1 MENKTLVLI
10 QAPYYKDYG
19 PMRKAAG
26 VYYPL
31 GIAYISACAKQ
42 KGYKV
47 CFIDPNVQSFSNNEI
62 IQKVRELDPILVG
75 VSFMTP
81 QFFTAKDIVDNLK
94 HALPKIPIVLGGAHP
109 SVLKEKTLEEI
120 PSADFIVF
128 GEGEETIVELLDYLA
143 KKGEP
148 LNKIKGLA
156 WKHEGK
162 IKCNDDRPSIPDPD
176 QLPFPDK
183 TLIEQSLYH
192 QQSFLGYSKKIQ
204 SIYTTRGCPFRCV
217 FCASGFKLT
226 SQIRERSIDNVMEE
240 IDYMRTQHDF
250 NYLLIKDDVFTIRR
264 SRVIEFCAAIK
275 ERHPDLKW
283 HCMAN
288 VNTVDA
294 ELLAIMKDAGLHD
307 IFFGIESGNPEI
319 LKNTLKGTTIKK
331 VWEAVKSCDQLGV
344 RTYGAFILGL
354 PGETYET
361 LEETIEFAC
370 ALPLTLAGFSILI
383 PYPGTKVY
391 DDYFETVPSQ
401 PINYR
406 DFIASSGIH
415 TVKEYKGA
423 SGIDPK
429 DLPKYISL
437 AQRRFYL
444 RPRQVF
450 KMLNGANHSITRGY
464 LSGFM
469 ALAAKET
476 FLLKRKFF
484 KRKYQTT

>member
-1 MENKTLVLI
+1 VLI
-10 QAPYYKDYG
+10 QAPYIEDYG

-31 GIAYISACAKQ
+31 GIAYISSCAKE
-42 KGYKV
+42 KGYDV
-47 CFIDPNVQSFSNNEI
+47 HFIDPNVQTLSQNEI
-62 IQKVRELDPILVG
+62 VEKVRRLNPVLVG

-81 QFFTAKDIVDNLK
+81 QFFTAKTIVDSLK
-94 HALPKIPIVLGGAHP
+94 QGIPDVSIVLGGAHP

-120 PSADFIVF
+120 PSADFVVF
-128 GEGEETIVELLDYLA
+128 GEGEETTVELLDDLM
-143 KKGEP
+143 KERKS
-148 LNKIKGLA
+148 LDKINGLA
-156 WKHEGK
+156 WKQNGVIH
-162 IKCNDDRPSIPDPD
+162 CNEERPTISEID
-176 QLPFPDK
+176 QIPFPDR
-183 TLIEQSLYH
+183 TLIDQSLYH
-192 QQSFLGYSKKIQ
+192 QQSFLGFSKRTQ

-240 IDYMRTQHDF
+240 IDFLRSQYDF

-264 SRVIEFCAAIK
+264 SRVIEFCRALK

-319 LKNTLKGTTIKK
+319 LKNTMKGTTVER
-331 VWEAVKSCDQLGV
+331 VWEAVKSCDQLGI

-354 PGETYET
+354 PGENYNT
-361 LEETIEFAC
+361 LKETIEFAC
-370 ALPLTLAGFSILI
+370 QLPLTLAGFSILI

-391 DDYFETVPSQ
+391 DDYLESLPNQTVD
-401 PINYR
+401 YR
-406 DFIASSGIH
+406 NFIASSGIH
-415 TVKEYKGA
+415 TVEEYRGA
-423 SGIDPK
+423 DDIDSK

-437 AQRRFYL
+437 AQRRFYF
-444 RPRQVF
+444 RPRQVVR
-450 KMLNGANHSITRGY
+450 MLKGVNSSIAKGY
-464 LSGFM
+464 FTGFM
-469 ALAAKET
+469 ALASKET
-476 FLLKRKFF
+476 FLLRQKLFNHQH
-484 KRKYQTT
+484 QTN

>member
-156 WKHEGK
+156 WKH
-162 IKCNDDRPSIPDPD
+162 
-176 QLPFPDK
+176 
-183 TLIEQSLYH
+183 
-192 QQSFLGYSKKIQ
+192 
-204 SIYTTRGCPFRCV
+204 
-217 FCASGFKLT
+217 
-226 SQIRERSIDNVMEE
+226 
-240 IDYMRTQHDF
+240 
-250 NYLLIKDDVFTIRR
+250 
-264 SRVIEFCAAIK
+264 
-275 ERHPDLKW
+275 
-283 HCMAN
+283 
-288 VNTVDA
+288 
-294 ELLAIMKDAGLHD
+294 
-307 IFFGIESGNPEI
+307 
-319 LKNTLKGTTIKK
+319 
-331 VWEAVKSCDQLGV
+331 
-344 RTYGAFILGL
+344 
-354 PGETYET
+354 
-361 LEETIEFAC
+361 
-370 ALPLTLAGFSILI
+370 
-383 PYPGTKVY
+383 
-391 DDYFETVPSQ
+391 
-401 PINYR
+401 
-406 DFIASSGIH
+406 
-415 TVKEYKGA
+415 
-423 SGIDPK
+423 
-429 DLPKYISL
+429 
-437 AQRRFYL
+437 
-444 RPRQVF
+444 
-450 KMLNGANHSITRGY
+450 
-464 LSGFM
+464 
-469 ALAAKET
+469 
-476 FLLKRKFF
+476 
-484 KRKYQTT
+484 